1 MSTYRIPPPA
11 SLSSYPWTKSSM
23 AFVHFSDR
31 RVRLLGSRVVRLL
44 GRFFQFGIRIGVRVT
59 NTRSPRREP
68 GDTGSNT
75 SPRAMHR
82 GFEAGCYVW
91 S

>member
-31 RVRLLGSRVVRLL
+31 RARLLGSRVVRLL
-44 GRFFQFGIRIGVRVT
+44 VRVFQFAFGL
-59 NTRSPRREP
+59 
-68 GDTGSNT
+68 
-75 SPRAMHR
+75 AC
-82 GFEAGCYVW
+82 A
-91 S
+91 